1 MRNSDE
7 LHVILYG
14 LLLVIS
20 ILALFC
26 FIIFI
31 CMIPYFILA
40 YIISMFFPWV
50 DMGITQIVFVLIVF
64 ISVLKYL
71 IK

>member
-14 LLLVIS
+14 LFLVIS

-31 CMIPYFILA
+31 CMTPHFILA
-40 YIISMFFPWV
+40 YIISMFFPWI
-50 DMGITQIVFVLIVF
+50 DMSITQIVFVLIVF